1 MDQFSR
7 RDNFVVRRARDGWAA
22 IYADLEE
29 GRNIPAH
36 CDARILIVRLRRR
49 RTPKHI
55 LGFPGAVAVM
65 TAQSTAFVTAPSSSI
80 DSTAR

>member
-7 RDNFVVRRARDGWAA
+7 RDNFVVRRARDDWAA

-55 LGFPGAVAVM
+55 SGRGYDGAKHRFRHGSV
-65 TAQSTAFVTAPSSSI
+65 FV
-80 DSTAR
+80 D